1 MRVALPK
8 CKNVNLNLGSTGG
21 TLLHKAAAAGS
32 HEVVKLLLGDPRV
45 DVRAKDVG
53 GGSALQLAVY
63 EGQVEMVK
71 LFLAHPRVDVNA
83 RDNDGL
89 SVLAGA
95 LSHADVVKLL
105 LEDPRLNVNAKDN
118 LGGSVLMLAAVE
130 GHFDAVKLLLEDP
143 RLDREHLEA
152 SSCAGSNCSPMLDR
166 LARCGEIVVVYVISV
181 FQN

>member
-8 CKNVNLNLGSTGG
+8 CKNLNLNLGSMGG

-32 HEVVKLLLGDPRV
+32 YEVVKLLLGDPRV

-63 EGQVEMVK
+63 EGHVEMVK

-83 RDNDGL
+83 RDNEGL

-143 RLDREHLEA
+143 RLDGEHLEA
-152 SSCAGSNCSPMLDR
+152 GSCAGSNCSPMLDR
-166 LARCGEIVVVYVISV
+166 LARCGEIVVHVISV
-181 FQN
+181 FQT